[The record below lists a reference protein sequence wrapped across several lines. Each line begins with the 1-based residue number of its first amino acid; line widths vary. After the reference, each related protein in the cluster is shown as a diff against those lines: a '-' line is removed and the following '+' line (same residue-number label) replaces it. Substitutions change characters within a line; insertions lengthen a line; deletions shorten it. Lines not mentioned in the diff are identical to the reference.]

1 MVAFSIAACMWAVLP
16 AQILKKV
23 FSLVTLRSYYA
34 RALTFENFGKGAFV
48 AAAALHLEV

>member
-1 MVAFSIAACMWAVLP
+1 VGRTGTDSQKI
-16 AQILKKV
+16 
-23 FSLVTLRSYYA
+23 FSLVTLRSKYV